1 MNTYF
6 ERFKDI
12 AVVELNTNGFDNLTD
27 QQKRLAYHL
36 SQAGLWGRFI
46 SLDQDSEH
54 NIPLFNA
61 LISIY
66 NNADDTTV
74 LKQQVKD
81 TLFVLFAHNG
91 IYHNTTG
98 YILPLSLEE
107 EVLETYRTIDSTAV
121 DTIKNILFSNA
132 LPVYRTVQA
141 DIDDNGNP
149 VDIVQVSGANF
160 YQGLTVDEVKAYRE
174 QNYPKHSNDE
184 VPPYG
189 FNERL
194 VKTEQGVE
202 RQVVSENGLYGEY
215 ITQIIH
221 HLSNAL
227 EYTENDAQHES
238 IRTLIEFYRSGDA
251 KDFDTHCV
259 AWTKDTESDVY
270 FINGLIE
277 AYKDPLGI
285 GCNFESI
292 VAFKNPLQT
301 AKVNKTIENIQWF
314 EDNMPFDDRF
324 KKEKAQGLSASS
336 ITVVSM
342 AGDTSPSLPL
352 GINLPNSDWIRAKH
366 GSKSV
371 NLENVSS
378 SRSISEAVLRNELY
392 LPQYQDMIER
402 YGTMAA
408 SLHTDLHEIAGHG
421 SGRVLDGYNTE
432 DIGAYYSTIEECR
445 ADLVALYFIANPKL
459 KEFGVFDSDVVV
471 EEAAQAEYVSYLT
484 NGAFGQLRRIDLG
497 KDLTQAHFRNRQLIS
512 NWVLEHAD
520 TDKIALV
527 ERDGKSYIQINDIYH
542 AQNLFGQLLS
552 KIQEIKSTANFEAA
566 RDLVLTYGTKVNQ
579 DLHKRFLERIN
590 ALDLAR
596 VLCFNTPILVE
607 LDNDIVIEQPTS
619 FFEQQ
624 MQLHN
629 ELFAA
634 KNVLNK
640 NHSL

>member
-1 MNTYF
+1 MTKNF
-6 ERFKDI
+6 ERFNDI
-12 AVVELNTNGFDNLTD
+12 AVVELNTEGFDNLSD
-27 QQKRLAYHL
+27 RQKMLAYHL

-61 LISIY
+61 LIEIY
-66 NNADDTTV
+66 NNSDGTLNT
-74 LKQQVKD
+74 QVKD

-98 YILPLSLEE
+98 HILSLALERD
-107 EVLETYRTIDSTAV
+107 VLESYRSVNSEAV
-121 DTIKNILFSNA
+121 EVISGILFNDA

-141 DIDDNGNP
+141 ETDSEGNK

-160 YQGLTVDEVKAYRE
+160 YKNMNLDEVNALRAT
-174 QNYPKHSNDE
+174 YPKHEDDE

-194 VKTEQGVE
+194 VKTDNGVE
-202 RQVVSENGLYGEY
+202 RQVICENGLYGEY
-215 ITQIIH
+215 VSKIISE
-221 HLSNAL
+221 LQQAL
-227 EYTENDAQHES
+227 AYTENDAQHAS
-238 IRTLIEFYRSGDA
+238 ISTLIDFYRTGSA

-259 AWTKDTESDVY
+259 AWTRDTESDVY

-277 AYKDPLGI
+277 SYKDPLGI
-285 GCNFESI
+285 ACNFESL

-301 AKVNKTIENIQWF
+301 AKVNKIIENIQWF
-314 EDNMPFDDRF
+314 EDNLPFDQKF
-324 KKEKAQGLSASS
+324 KKDKAQGLSASS

-352 GINLPNSDWIRAKH
+352 GINLPNSDWIRVKH

-378 SRSISEAVLRNELY
+378 SRSASEAVLRNELY
-392 LPQYQDMIER
+392 LPQYQDIIER
-402 YGTMAA
+402 YGNMAS

-421 SGRVLDGYNTE
+421 SGKVLDGYNSE

-445 ADLVALYFIANPKL
+445 ADLVALYYVADPKL

-471 EEAAQAEYVSYLT
+471 EDAARAEYVSYLT
-484 NGAFGQLRRIDLG
+484 NGAFAQLRRIDLG

-520 TDKIALV
+520 SNKVGMV
-527 ERDGKSYIQINDIYH
+527 ERNGKTYIEVNDLSH
-542 AQNLFGQLLS
+542 AQELFGTLLAQ
-552 KIQEIKSTANFEAA
+552 IQEIKSTANVEKA

-579 DLHKRFLERIN
+579 DLHARLLKRME
-590 ALDLAR
+590 ALDMPR
-596 VLCFNTPILVE
+596 VTCFNTPMLVE
-607 LDNDIVIEQPTS
+607 RNNRVVIEQPSS

-624 MQLHN
+624 LQLHQK
-629 ELFAA
+629 LFARSQA
-634 KNVLNK
+634 PNK
-640 NHSL
+640 KMGV

>member
-12 AVVELNTNGFDNLTD
+12 AVVELNTNGFDNLTER
-27 QQKRLAYHL
+27 QKTLAYHL

-54 NIPLFNA
+54 NIPLLNA
-61 LISIY
+61 LISVY
-66 NNADDTTV
+66 NNTDDATV

-81 TLFVLFAHNG
+81 SLFVLFAHNG

-98 YILPLSLEE
+98 YILPLALEE
-107 EVLETYRTIDSTAV
+107 DVLETYRAIDSVAV
-121 DTIKNILFSNA
+121 DTIKGILFNNA

-149 VDIVQVSGANF
+149 VDIVQISGANF
-160 YQGLTVDEVKAYRE
+160 YKGLTVDEVKAYRE
-174 QNYPKHSNDE
+174 QNYPKHTNDE

-194 VKTEQGVE
+194 VKTENGIE
-202 RQVVSENGLYGEY
+202 RQVVCENGLYGKY
-215 ITQIIH
+215 ITKIVQ
-221 HLSNAL
+221 HLTQAL

-238 IRTLIEFYRSGDA
+238 IRTLIAFYRSGDA

-259 AWTKDTESDVY
+259 AWTKDTDSDVY

-277 AYKDPLGI
+277 SYKDPLGI

-301 AKVNKTIENIQWF
+301 AKVNKIIENIQWF

-371 NLENVSS
+371 NLENVAS
-378 SRSISEAVLRNELY
+378 SRSTAESALRRELY
-392 LPQYQDMIER
+392 LPEYQSILEQY
-402 YGTMAA
+402 GNVVS

-421 SGRVLDGYNTE
+421 SGRVLEGYNTE

-445 ADLVALYFIANPKL
+445 ADLVGLYFLANPNL
-459 KEFGVFDSDVVV
+459 KEFGVFDADVVV
-471 EEAAQAEYVSYLT
+471 EDAARAQYVSYLT

-520 TDKIALV
+520 TNKVAMV
-527 ERDGKSYIQINDIYH
+527 ERDGKSYIQVNDIYH
-542 AQNLFGQLLS
+542 AQELFGQLLS
-552 KIQEIKSTANFEAA
+552 KIQEIKSTANFEQA

-579 DLHKRFLERIN
+579 DLHKRFLERIE

-596 VLCFNTPILVE
+596 VLCFNTPMLVE
-607 LDNDIVIEQPTS
+607 RDNSIVIEQPSS

-624 MQLHN
+624 MQLHQTLVAF
-629 ELFAA
+629 EPSA
-634 KNVLNK
+634 NK
-640 NHSL
+640 KMAM